1 MFKNWSL
8 FSSNLRGIPIAS
20 GITKISEKI
29 IAASRSN
36 LFIGIRVVWHA
47 SSGVLQSF
55 KKSPVFCLRFLYSG
69 RYLPACLMIHMGVLS
84 HVFPRRTCNRQSFLI
99 GMIAIRER
107 LNYSYPSSIRQWIL
121 LLTCLLLSPKQ
132 LKIDHV

>member
-1 MFKNWSL
+1 MFKNWSSI
-8 FSSNLRGIPIAS
+8 FFKFRGIPIAS

-36 LFIGIRVVWHA
+36 LLIGIRVVWHA

-55 KKSPVFCLRFLYSG
+55 KKSPVFCLSFLYSG

-84 HVFPRRTCNRQSFLI
+84 HVFPLRTCNRQSFLI
-99 GMIAIRER
+99 GMIVTRER
-107 LNYSYPSSIRQWIL
+107 LNYSYPSGIRQWIL